1 MSLNDDDEPEIS
13 PRTVERCFRF
23 RVFPLS
29 TVKPAA
35 LSRIPLCPMPMPEK
49 PEAPSKTLAHPIVSA
64 SKSPGSLEL
73 RSGLRVLISGFRL
86 WGLGS
91 RVPLELAL
99 NLEPQHR

>member
-29 TVKPAA
+29 TVIPAA
-35 LSRIPLCPMPMPEK
+35 LSRIPLCPMPEK

-64 SKSPGSLEL
+64 SKRAGSLEL